1 MNMKRILL
9 VFSVWLVGSMLAGL
23 STAQQDVRDVRFLLT
38 FVPNIQFAPFYV
50 AEAAGYFEEAGQRI
64 TFEYLNEPD
73 VIDLVAAGQA
83 DFGVVSGEQ
92 VILAASQQRSILYVY
107 EWFQEYPVGI
117 VVAEDSGV
125 ESIEDLQGMRVG
137 LPGRFGASYSG
148 LTALLLSAGLTERDI
163 DLQEIGFSAP
173 DVFCLGGAIDAA
185 TIYINN
191 EPIQIQ
197 TRIDEEVC
205 GDVTGI
211 KVFPVSQAADLVSN
225 GIITGQSLATNDPE
239 LVAAAVDA
247 FDAGL
252 RLTINNPARAYLL
265 SATYVDN
272 LPLSDELREAMESL
286 ADEQDVFLADDPDR
300 DAIAASRTLMME
312 YLENRVTDTVDL
324 TQFEVLLA
332 SIDLWDAE
340 SLGYSELSS
349 WEAMQSTLL
358 DMDALDQ
365 SLDVEMLFT
374 NTFIQSESGAQ

>member
-9 VFSVWLVGSMLAGL
+9 VFSVWLLTLTGVSI
-23 STAQQDVRDVRFLLT
+23 AQQDVRDVRFLLT
-38 FVPNIQFAPFYV
+38 FVPNIQFAPVYV
-50 AEAAGYFEEAGQRI
+50 ADAAGYFEQARQSI
-64 TFEYLNEPD
+64 MLEYLNEPD

-83 DFGVVSGEQ
+83 DFGMVSGEQ
-92 VILAASQQRSILYVY
+92 VILAASQQRPILYVY

-148 LTALLLSAGLTERDI
+148 LTALLLSAGLTERDV

-191 EPIQIQ
+191 EPLQIQ
-197 TRIDEEVC
+197 MRIDDEVC
-205 GDVTGI
+205 GDVSGI
-211 KVFPVSQAADLVSN
+211 RIFPVSQAADLVSN
-225 GIITGQSLATNDPE
+225 GIITGQSLAADDPE
-239 LVAAAVDA
+239 LVAATVDA

-252 RLTINNPARAYLL
+252 RLTIANPARAYLL
-265 SATYVDN
+265 SAPYVDN
-272 LPLSDELREAMESL
+272 LPLSDTLREAMETL
-286 ADEQDVFLADDPDR
+286 AEEQDAFLADNPDR
-300 DAIAASRTLMME
+300 DAIAASRTRMME
-312 YLENRVTDTVDL
+312 YLAERVTDAAEL

-332 SIDLWDAE
+332 SINLWDAE
-340 SLGYSELSS
+340 SLGYSEPSS

-358 DMDALDQ
+358 EMGALDQ

-374 NTFIQSESGAQ
+374 NMFIQSESGSQ